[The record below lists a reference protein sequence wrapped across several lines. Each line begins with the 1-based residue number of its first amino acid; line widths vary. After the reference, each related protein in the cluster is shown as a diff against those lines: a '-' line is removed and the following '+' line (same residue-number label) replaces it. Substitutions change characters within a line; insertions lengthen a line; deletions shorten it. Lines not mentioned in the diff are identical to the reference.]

1 MHLKGLILVILF
13 CCFGFTFQ
21 SAHHSADPWELQK
34 DQDNIKIYVK
44 KNNNHAVNEVK
55 AVTRFSSSLNGLVAF
70 VKDIAMHEQYI
81 ERCKAAFI
89 IKNVNDS
96 ELYYYQETE
105 APWPVSN
112 RYAVIYY
119 KISQAANKTVTIQSH
134 NVTGLLPQK
143 ANMVEVP
150 ALKANWTFTPK
161 GNGVVE
167 GEYYLYVNPGGNI
180 PVWLINLFLVD
191 GPYNTLLKMK
201 KLLAQSKYQGAKSSY
216 IKD

>member
-1 MHLKGLILVILF
+1 MYSKILIAAILL
-13 CCFGFTFQ
+13 CCVSFTVQ
-21 SAHHSADPWELQK
+21 KTHYNNDRWELKK
-34 DQDNIKIYVK
+34 DLDSIKVYVK
-44 KNNNHAVNEVK
+44 TNNNHAINEVK
-55 AVTRFSSSLNGLVAF
+55 AVAHFSSSLNGLVAF
-70 VKDIAMHEQYI
+70 VKDIGIHEKYI
-81 ERCKAAFI
+81 ERCKTAYI
-89 IKNVNDS
+89 IRNVNDS

-119 KISQAANKTVTIQSH
+119 KISQSANKTVVIKS
-134 NVTGLLPQK
+134 NNILGLLPPK
-143 ANMVEVP
+143 TDLVEIP
-150 ALKANWTFTPK
+150 ALKASWTFTPK
-161 GNGVVE
+161 GNGIVE

-201 KLLAQSKYQGAKSSY
+201 KLLAQSKYQGAKSSF